1 MITRV
6 NRWLQWSVLHRK
18 GAASVEFV
26 TILPLTLLLA
36 VAVWQLALVGAAIM
50 DTHSAVRDAVK
61 IASMTGDSKF
71 AEKEGSNS
79 FGDSN
84 AYDLKSLK
92 VKIKGED
99 AKATAKTKIPVLFI
113 KSTPFSY
120 TSSSEAPVLAPPPD
134 EDQFA
139 SFGSLGGPMPT
150 GGGSLAN
157 PVAVAPGCGITCYSG
172 HTGQDFPGPVGT
184 PIVAAEAGTVTVRHL
199 GNRSYGTYITIDH
212 GGGMQTLYAHMFP
225 HQPLVKT
232 GDRVKRGQPIGA
244 IGNNGNS
251 SGAHLHFEVKI
262 GGRPV
267 DPMPFLGGK

>member
-1 MITRV
+1 MKTMAK
-6 NRWLQWSVLHRK
+6 RWLRWSALHRK

-26 TILPLTLLLA
+26 TILPLALLLA
-36 VAVWQLALVGAAIM
+36 MAVWQLALVGAAIM

-71 AEKEGSNS
+71 AEKEGKKS
-79 FGDSN
+79 FGDSS

-99 AKATAKTKIPVLFI
+99 VTASAETKIPVLFM
-113 KSTPFSY
+113 KNTPFSY

-134 EDQFA
+134 DQFA
-139 SFGSLGGPMPT
+139 AFGGLGGGPLPT

-172 HTGQDFPGPVGT
+172 HTGQDFPGAVGT

-199 GNRSYGTYITIDH
+199 GNRSYGTYIIIDH

-251 SGAHLHFEVKI
+251 SGPHLHFEVKI

-267 DPMPFLGGK
+267 DPIPFLAY